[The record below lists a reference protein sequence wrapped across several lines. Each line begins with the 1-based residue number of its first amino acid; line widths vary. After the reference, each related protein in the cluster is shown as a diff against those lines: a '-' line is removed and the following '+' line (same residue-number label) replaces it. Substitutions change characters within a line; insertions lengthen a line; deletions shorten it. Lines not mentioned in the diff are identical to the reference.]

1 MSETTGGTT
10 YVFPENGGGGN
21 NAMCAG
27 IMSMLGAMA
36 QKQGVDPA
44 MLMAMASNGGFGG
57 SSFLWVIFLF
67 FLMNNGW
74 GGFNR
79 NGNGDGQTTDADTM
93 RLANLINNNDG
104 NARVMSAL
112 EGNAASIQSLS
123 QQLGC
128 STSQI
133 TAALNSVSST
143 VQSVGNQV
151 GMSGQQIINAVQ
163 SGDAGIISQVQS
175 CCCNLGQKI
184 QEQGYQSQLAVCQ
197 QTGQLVTTIN
207 DGVQS
212 LKDSGDQRHRETLAR
227 IDAMERAAMQ
237 SKIDALQEAKSTLQ
251 TQLNLE
257 HQTAQLQ
264 AYQAQS
270 LIPLQQ
276 GLSSLQQQVNAVRA
290 AQPPVATV
298 PYSPVVG
305 VPASVAYQA
314 GLTGT
319 GANGGTFW
327 Y

>member
-1 MSETTGGTT
+1 MSETTNGTT
-10 YVFPENGGGGN
+10 YVFPENSGN
-21 NAMCAG
+21 GNAMCSG
-27 IMSMLGAMA
+27 IMNMLGAMA
-36 QKQGVDPA
+36 QKQGMDPTA
-44 MLMAMASNGGFGG
+44 LMAMMNNGGFGG
-57 SSFLWVIFLF
+57 NNFMWVIFLF
-67 FLMNNGW
+67 FLMGNGW

-79 NGNGDGQTTDADTM
+79 GDGTNTDADTM

-112 EGNAASIQSLS
+112 EGNAASIQALS

-128 STSQI
+128 TTSQI
-133 TAALNSVSST
+133 TASLNAVNST

-151 GMSGQQIINAVQ
+151 GMSGQQVINAVQ
-163 SGDAGIISQVQS
+163 SGDASVISQLQS

-207 DGVQS
+207 NGVQS
-212 LKDSGDQRHRETLAR
+212 LKDSGDQRHRETMAR
-227 IDAMERAAMQ
+227 LDAMEKAALQ
-237 SKIDALQEAKSTLQ
+237 GKIDALQEAKSTLQ

-276 GLSSLQQQVNAVRA
+276 GLSSLQTQVNAVRA

-305 VPASVAYQA
+305 VPATLAYQA
-314 GLTGT
+314 GLTG
-319 GANGGTFW
+319 ASSNGGAFW

>member
-1 MSETTGGTT
+1 MSETLGGTT
-10 YVFPENGGGGN
+10 YVFPENNGGGN
-21 NAMCAG
+21 GAVCSG

-36 QKQGVDPA
+36 QKQGMDPA
-44 MLMAMASNGGFGG
+44 TLMAMMNNGGFGG
-57 SSFLWVIFLF
+57 NNFMWVIFLF
-67 FLMNNGW
+67 FLMGNGW

-79 NGNGDGQTTDADTM
+79 DGNGLNTDADTM

-104 NARVMSAL
+104 NARVMAAL
-112 EGNAASIQSLS
+112 EGNSASIQSLS

-128 STSQI
+128 STSQV
-133 TAALNSVSST
+133 TAALNSVSGM
-143 VQSVGNQV
+143 VQNVSNQV
-151 GMSGQQIINAVQ
+151 GMSSQQVINAVQ
-163 SGDAGIISQVQS
+163 SGDAGIISQIQS

-184 QEQGYQSQLAVCQ
+184 QEQGYQSQLAMCQ
-197 QTGQLVTTIN
+197 QTGQLMTTIN
-207 DGVQS
+207 DGVRS
-212 LKDSGDQRHRETLAR
+212 IKDGDDLRHRETLAR
-227 IDAMERAAMQ
+227 LDAMEKSAMQ

-276 GLSSLQQQVNAVRA
+276 GLASLQQQVNAVRA

-314 GLTGT
+314 GLTGA
-319 GANGGTFW
+319 GANGGAFW

>member
-10 YVFPENGGGGN
+10 YVFPENGGGNSAICSGMMN
-21 NAMCAG
+21 
-27 IMSMLGAMA
+27 MLGAMA
-36 QKQGVDPA
+36 QKQGVDPST
-44 MLMAMASNGGFGG
+44 LMAMMNNGGFGG
-57 SSFLWVIFLF
+57 NNFMWVIFLF
-67 FLMNNGW
+67 FLMSNGW

-79 NGNGDGQTTDADTM
+79 DGSAANTDADTM

-104 NARVMSAL
+104 NARVMAAL

-128 STSQI
+128 TASQI

-227 IDAMERAAMQ
+227 IDAMEKAAMQ

-305 VPASVAYQA
+305 VPAAVAYQA
-314 GLTGT
+314 GLTGAS
-319 GANGGTFW
+319 ANGGTFW